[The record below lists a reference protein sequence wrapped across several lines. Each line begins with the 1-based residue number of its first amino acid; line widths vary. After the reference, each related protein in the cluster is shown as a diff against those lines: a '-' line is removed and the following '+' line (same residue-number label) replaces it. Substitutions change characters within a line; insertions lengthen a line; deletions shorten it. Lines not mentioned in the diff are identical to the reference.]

1 MPVTPSSVVIRRV
14 TKLRD
19 GLVTKTS
26 AAMIFT
32 AFPFE
37 RGWVEE

>member
-1 MPVTPSSVVIRRV
+1 VMRRV

-32 AFPFE
+32 ADPF
-37 RGWVEE
+37 GDFWSDGGAGS